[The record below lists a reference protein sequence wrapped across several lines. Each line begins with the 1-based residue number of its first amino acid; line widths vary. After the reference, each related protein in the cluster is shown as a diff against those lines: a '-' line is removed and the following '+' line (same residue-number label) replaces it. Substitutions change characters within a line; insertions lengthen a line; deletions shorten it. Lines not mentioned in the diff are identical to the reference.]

1 MVAVGLESGARAK
14 AVLANELV
22 AGVDSGVVTPPRGVG
37 ESERPPTAGAVTDE
51 ERLPAA
57 EKAVYT
63 DYTQNHAHS

>member
-1 MVAVGLESGARAK
+1 MVAVGLESGGPRENRAG
-14 AVLANELV
+14 ELV